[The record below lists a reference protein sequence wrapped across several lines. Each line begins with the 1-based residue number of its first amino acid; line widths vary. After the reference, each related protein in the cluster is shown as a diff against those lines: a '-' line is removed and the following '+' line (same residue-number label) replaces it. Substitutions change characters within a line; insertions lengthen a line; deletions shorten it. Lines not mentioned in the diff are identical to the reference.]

1 MRNYS
6 RHAAITILLLAG
18 AAWGYEISNAFSAT
32 PREEIL
38 SFDMW
43 CLEMKLYPAQRCD
56 LRREDDLRAFERYR
70 SDVEKFNQA
79 RSAREQRDSQLQQKL
94 NQSPIPGHSPGAP
107 IR

>member
-1 MRNYS
+1 MRNHF
-6 RHAAITILLLAG
+6 RKATIAILLLAG
-18 AAWGYEISNAFSAT
+18 AAWGYEISVAFSAT

-56 LRREDDLRAFERYR
+56 MRRQDDVSAFEKYR
-70 SDVEKFNQA
+70 SDIEKFNQA
-79 RSAREQRDSQLQQKL
+79 RTTREQRDSQLQQKL
-94 NQSPIPGHSPGAP
+94 NQSPAPGHSPSPP